1 MLAIVCIALSQKDL
15 KTLKEAVG
23 RIARQRRLR
32 RGQRSL
38 PRYISKKT
46 AMRAAS
52 RRGPRISLERFVS
65 SAASSIEGGAAA
77 PNSS

>member
-1 MLAIVCIALSQKDL
+1 MIGLDIAKAVFQVHGVDARGQT
-15 KTLKEAVG
+15 TL
-23 RIARQRRLR
+23 QRRLR

-52 RRGPRISLERFVS
+52 RRGPRISLEQFVS
-65 SAASSIEGGAAA
+65 SAACSIEGGAAA
-77 PNSS
+77 RNSR

>member
-23 RIARQRRLR
+23 RLARQRRLR

-52 RRGPRISLERFVS
+52 RRGP
-65 SAASSIEGGAAA
+65 
-77 PNSS
+77 